1 MSDERKRR
9 LLAWLRWAIVGIA
22 CYPLSEAPLWRLTE
36 DSGWWKAIEPAYAPV
51 DWLFENCEFFRESM
65 RIWAYPFSKR
75 H

>member
-22 CYPLSEAPLWRLTE
+22 VTRSRKPQFGVSRKIRDGGKP
-36 DSGWWKAIEPAYAPV
+36 SSPAYAPV